1 MQRLIWTILAAFVMA
16 IVFGPIVIPWLKRM
30 KFGQTIY
37 ELGPET
43 HKKKQGIPTMGGV
56 IFAVPALVASAA
68 FAYGDARFD
77 FLLIC
82 FACAV
87 GFGFIGFI
95 DDWIKVRKKR
105 SLGLTPK
112 QKLAPQIII
121 SVAIAL
127 WAYYN
132 PEIGSSLIV
141 PFTDIELQLGWWYIP
156 VMTFILVG
164 TVNSSNLMDGVD
176 GLLGGCAMIDFAT
189 MALICVSLA
198 SADGSTNLLNTAIF
212 CGAMGGALLGYLRYN
227 SYPAG
232 VIMGD
237 VGSFFVGGAL
247 VGVALVTRYSLL
259 LPIVAFALLVTSLS
273 DIIQISYF
281 KLTHG
286 KRVFRMA
293 PLHHH
298 FELGGMPETRIVTM
312 YYTGTALLCLLTLL
326 GFVG

>member
-16 IVFGPIVIPWLKRM
+16 IVFGPVVIPWLKRM

-56 IFAVPALVASAA
+56 IFAVPALVAAAA
-68 FAYGDARFD
+68 FSYEDARFD
-77 FLLIC
+77 FLPILL
-82 FACAV
+82 ACCV
-87 GFGFIGFI
+87 GFGLIGFI
-95 DDWIKVRKKR
+95 DDLIKVRKKR
-105 SLGLTPK
+105 SLGLTAR

-121 SVAIAL
+121 SAAISY
-127 WAYYN
+127 WAYQN
-132 PEIGSSLIV
+132 PAIGSSLIV
-141 PFTDIELQLGWWYIP
+141 PFTSIEWQLGWWYIP

-164 TVNSSNLMDGVD
+164 TVNSANLLDGVD

-189 MALICVSLA
+189 LALICVSLA
-198 SADGSTNLLNTAIF
+198 SADGSANLLNTAIF
-212 CGAMGGALLGYLRYN
+212 SGAMAGALLGYLRFN

-247 VGVALVTRYSLL
+247 AGVALVTRYSLL
-259 LPIVAFALLVTSLS
+259 LPIVAFALLVTSIS
-273 DIIQISYF
+273 DIIQIGYF
-281 KLTHG
+281 KITHG

-312 YYTGTALLCLLTLL
+312 YYIVTALLCLLSLL

>member
-56 IFAVPALVASAA
+56 IFAVPALVASVA
-68 FAYGDARFD
+68 FSYGDARFD
-77 FLLIC
+77 FLPILL
-82 FACAV
+82 ACCV
-87 GFGFIGFI
+87 GFGLIGFI
-95 DDWIKVRKKR
+95 DDLIKVKKKR
-105 SLGLTPK
+105 SLGLTAK

-121 SVAIAL
+121 SVAISF

-132 PEIGSSLIV
+132 PAIGSSLVV
-141 PFTDIELQLGWWYIP
+141 PFTSVEWQLGWWYIP

-164 TVNSSNLMDGVD
+164 TTNSSNLLDGVD
-176 GLLGGCAMIDFAT
+176 GLLGGCAMIDFAA

-198 SADGSTNLLNTAIF
+198 SFDGSTNLLNTAIF
-212 CGAMGGALLGYLRYN
+212 SGAMAGSLLGYLRFN

-247 VGVALVTRYSLL
+247 AGVAIVTRYALL
-259 LPIVAFALLVTSLS
+259 LPIIAFAMLVTSLS
-273 DIIQISYF
+273 DIIQIGYF

-298 FELGGMPETRIVTM
+298 FELGGMPETRIVAM
-312 YYTGTALLCLLTLL
+312 YYTVTALLCLLALL